1 MGYVIEAKHVN
12 GHTPIETVIERYQP
26 QLQCLMKVTGTKQ
39 IALTVIMG
47 ANAPIVEYI
56 ERDDSYIAEMVRR
69 ATAFMECVR
78 TKTPPVEIA
87 EPVPAP
93 VPGKVYDMSGS
104 NSWSAEAF
112 LWRENIAAKRQAE
125 QAERSLKA
133 MMPADAKK
141 AFGHGVN
148 ITRDRA
154 GRLSLRELAE

>member
-1 MGYVIEAKHVN
+1 
-12 GHTPIETVIERYQP
+12 
-26 QLQCLMKVTGTKQ
+26 
-39 IALTVIMG
+39 MG
-47 ANAPIVEYI
+47 ANQPIVEYI
-56 ERDDSYIAEMVRR
+56 DRDDDYIAEMVRR

-78 TKTPPVEIA
+78 TKTPPVEIE

-93 VPGKVYDMSGS
+93 IPGKVYDMSGS

-125 QAERSLKA
+125 QAEKSLKA

-141 AFGHGVN
+141 AHGAEVV

-154 GRLSLRELAE
+154 GRLSLREEIV